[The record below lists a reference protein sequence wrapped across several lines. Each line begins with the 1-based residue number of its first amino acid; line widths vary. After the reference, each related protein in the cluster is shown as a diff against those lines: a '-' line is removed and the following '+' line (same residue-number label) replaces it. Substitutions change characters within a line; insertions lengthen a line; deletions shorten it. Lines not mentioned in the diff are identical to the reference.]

1 MGLRGF
7 IIKRIFYTII
17 LIIAVISVNFII
29 FNLMPGNP
37 LYQYISSLKGKLGAE
52 QIQRLKHA
60 YGLDRPLIDRYFY
73 NMFNMLTFNF
83 GKSWS
88 SGEPFTEIIKTPLI
102 NTLILM
108 GLSTALTI
116 IVGILIG
123 VICANKRGGIFDTLS
138 VTGSLITFSVPI
150 FFIAWLV
157 ILIFGIQLHWF
168 PTGGI
173 QPHEWGRNP
182 PTNILQII
190 AGRIPYLVL
199 PTLTL
204 FVFSV
209 GGWILL
215 ARATILET
223 ITEDY
228 VLTARAKGLKE
239 RTVLYKH
246 VLKNAAPPLLTN
258 VVLSV
263 AFMIGGAIIT
273 ETVFSYNGMG
283 LLTWR
288 AIYPVADLP
297 LLNALFYVM
306 ALAVITGNFIAD
318 LLYGVLD
325 PRIRYG

>member
-7 IIKRIFYTII
+7 IIRRVFYTFI
-17 LIIAVISVNFII
+17 LLIAVISLNFII

-37 LYQYISSLKGKLGAE
+37 IQQYVASLRGRITQE
-52 QIQRLKHA
+52 HLKQLEHA
-60 YGLDRPLIDRYFY
+60 YGLDRPLIDRYFHSII
-73 NMFNMLTFNF
+73 NMFTFNF
-83 GKSWS
+83 GISWQTGQS
-88 SGEPFTEIIKTPLI
+88 FAAMIVTPLT

-108 GLSTALTI
+108 GLSTALSI

-123 VICANKRGGIFDTLS
+123 VICANKRGGLFDSLS
-138 VTGSLITFSVPI
+138 VIGSLITFSVPI

-157 ILIFGIQLHWF
+157 ILIFGIQLHWL
-168 PTGGI
+168 PVGGI
-173 QPHEWGRNP
+173 QPHAWGRKP
-182 PTNILQII
+182 PTNILQVI
-190 AGRIPYLVL
+190 AGRIPYLIL
-199 PTLTL
+199 PTITL
-204 FVFSV
+204 FLFSV

-215 ARATILET
+215 TRATILET

-258 VVLSV
+258 VVLAI

-283 LLTWR
+283 LLTWH
-288 AIYPVADLP
+288 AIYPVPDLP
-297 LLNALFYVM
+297 LLMALFYIM
-306 ALAVITGNFIAD
+306 ALAVILGNFIAD
-318 LLYGVLD
+318 LLYGILD